1 MRKITGKQLVVF
13 FSLLTIILL
22 LGFGLSFISIGSM
35 PLGDLKGVL
44 LFITSIF
51 FIYCFAF
58 AFYRLFLTFMPLKEG
73 EIEHNSRDEFVYHIY
88 LMFFLILFYPIM
100 RGGFFPVPLMR
111 LVYLAL
117 GARLGDNTYSSGII
131 LDPIFVEAGSNTI
144 IGQYALLIPH
154 VIEGDKLAHYP
165 IKLGNNVTIG
175 AHSVVMSN
183 VTIEDNAIVSVGA
196 VVTKNT
202 VIGKGEV
209 WGGVPAKRIR

>member
-100 RGGFFPVPLMR
+100 RGGFFPVPLGR
-111 LVYLAL
+111 EQYDYWAVCFA
-117 GARLGDNTYSSGII
+117 YS
-131 LDPIFVEAGSNTI
+131 PCN
-144 IGQYALLIPH
+144 
-154 VIEGDKLAHYP
+154 
-165 IKLGNNVTIG
+165 
-175 AHSVVMSN
+175 
-183 VTIEDNAIVSVGA
+183 
-196 VVTKNT
+196 
-202 VIGKGEV
+202 
-209 WGGVPAKRIR
+209 